1 MTPQSFVDNYYSF
14 AKQAERKTGIPA
26 LFSLAQSALESGW
39 GKHAPGNMFFGIKT
53 GSGKS
58 FGGWQGQKQLV
69 TTAEYSTSPTLKFPQ
84 ILPGY
89 PKKEGD
95 KYKYMVKDYFR
106 SYPSPLFSFLDWSG
120 MLAGLSRY
128 AKAMQTR
135 HDPFLFAEQVA
146 KAGYATDPAYAKKVI
161 GVMRQ
166 LAPLVKSQ
174 KTARSIWPLITV
186 ILVACGTITLG
197 YGIFM
202 VVKNQK
208 SNVNE

>member
-1 MTPQSFVDNYYSF
+1 MTPQSFVDKFYPF
-14 AKQAERKTGIPA
+14 AKQAESKTGIPA

-39 GKHAPGNMFFGIKT
+39 GKHAPGNMLFGIKT

-58 FGGWQGQKQLV
+58 FGGWQGEKQLIK
-69 TTAEYSTSPTLKFPQ
+69 TAEYSTSPNLKFHQ

-106 SYPSPLFSFLDWSG
+106 SYPSPLFSFLDWAG

-128 AKAMQTR
+128 AKAMQQR
-135 HDPFLFAEQVA
+135 NDPFLFAEEVA
-146 KAGYATDPAYAKKVI
+146 KAGYATDPTYAKKVS
-161 GVMRQ
+161 GVMQQ
-166 LAPLVKSQ
+166 LAPLVKSHKGQ
-174 KTARSIWPLITV
+174 YDAWPLIMLMLIALGTV
-186 ILVACGTITLG
+186 TLG

-202 VVKNQK
+202 TIKNKK